1 MMDHEQAIQT
11 EASMR
16 YALGELTPDE
26 RDSFEEH
33 FADCSY
39 CMRDVEVST
48 AFAAN
53 AREVFRERASAG
65 TPATGFRWLQWR
77 PFPTLALS
85 GALNLLLVTGLG
97 YGVLRHAPTISG
109 GIANQAVLQSV
120 DNVSV
125 RGTTRGSEGSAQVVR
140 ASRRPVVLTFDL
152 LKSYDHY
159 LYSIS
164 RSGTAVLSG
173 EVSVSGQPESLNLP
187 VPADR
192 LAPGKYQVTL
202 TGVTGDVRESL
213 GECVL
218 QVETR

>member
-26 RDSFEEH
+26 RDSFEGH

-85 GALNLLLVTGLG
+85 GALNLLLVAGLG
-97 YGVLRHAPTISG
+97 YGILRRAPTVS
-109 GIANQAVLQSV
+109 GIANQAGPQSV
-120 DNVSV
+120 DIVSV
-125 RGTTRGSEGSAQVVR
+125 RGTTRGSEAAQVVR

-152 LKSYDHY
+152 LESYDHY

-164 RSGTAVLSG
+164 RSGAAVLSG
-173 EVSVSGQPESLNLP
+173 EVSVSGRPESLNLQI
-187 VPADR
+187 PADR
-192 LAPGKYQVTL
+192 LAPGQYQVTV

-213 GECVL
+213 GTCML